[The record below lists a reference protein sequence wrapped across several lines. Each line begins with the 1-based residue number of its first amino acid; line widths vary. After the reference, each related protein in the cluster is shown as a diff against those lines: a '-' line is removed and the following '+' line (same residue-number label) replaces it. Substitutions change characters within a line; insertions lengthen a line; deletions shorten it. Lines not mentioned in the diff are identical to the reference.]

1 MAFTFPGVEDIA
13 NSYRTLAQL
22 YIIDGFPG
30 WGQAKSNS
38 RNAPYKTG
46 NLYNSIGS
54 YNTAAKMATVRESK
68 AASLGKDKV
77 ELPSITLSLNYAP
90 PQAQYGR
97 YVHQGTGTN
106 SQIGPRPFAEVAAND
121 SRFKAAVD
129 KAIGGNGGPIEKY
142 LEAVTK
148 KLEKA
153 FAKYGQI

>member
-1 MAFTFPGVEDIA
+1 
-13 NSYRTLAQL
+13 
-22 YIIDGFPG
+22 
-30 WGQAKSNS
+30 
-38 RNAPYKTG
+38 
-46 NLYNSIGS
+46 
-54 YNTAAKMATVRESK
+54 MATVRESK

-106 SQIGPRPFAEVAAND
+106 SQIGPRPFAQLAAND
-121 SRFKAAVD
+121 SRFKLAVD
-129 KAIGGNGGPIEKY
+129 KAIAGNGGPIEKY